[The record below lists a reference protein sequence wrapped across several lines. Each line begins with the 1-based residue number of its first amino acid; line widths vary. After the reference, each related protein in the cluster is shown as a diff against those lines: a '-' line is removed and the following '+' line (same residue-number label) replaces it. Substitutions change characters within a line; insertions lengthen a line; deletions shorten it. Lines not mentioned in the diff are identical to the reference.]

1 MLRVAVEVLAGYGLL
16 SLIASAFVILILRS
30 DWRQWQRKRRVLR
43 AAGKCRYC
51 KFAADLATVA
61 LHEAQEHAERSG

>member
-30 DWRQWQRKRRVLR
+30 DWRKRRVLR